1 MRKLFI
7 VIVTAGLLTLPLS
20 VYAQTDQMP
29 SGAPPVAQTLI
40 REGDFAVKLAGA
52 LKIGTAKN
60 EVEAET
66 MLGSSGIAPKNGWIA
81 DYPVT
86 PDIIGELQSA
96 VAAAADAQKLP
107 MGKDEALNA
116 FQNLIAEFGL
126 AVSPN
131 STGKYAENQPQP
143 NSTVINNYY
152 YDEGPPVV
160 TYYPPPWDYYYLYA
174 WVPYPFWHSGF
185 FFPGFFVLHDFHRV
199 VVVGHRRCVVTNHFF
214 DHKTSRVLAI
224 DPARRRTGETF
235 RTGDVSHNR
244 GFNSNEGRRGASSI
258 LERSHE
264 RMGKSGN
271 NMNVTTGKGVGERNN
286 LSPRSGGGSGKQSL
300 RDRSNFTSSP
310 TSRDEGSVRQSTPGG
325 TVSRDQTGTVSRGSN
340 ERTFS
345 RSGNIERRTE
355 MNSQRPSMGEGR
367 SFSAPIRGNER
378 SFGSPPVTGRDFNRP
393 ESFGRSFSAPSRGS
407 ERSFSAPSIGSR
419 GSSGDMGSGRSSG
432 GFSAGPRGSGSSGGF
447 ARGGSSG
454 GQGGCKGRC

>member
-1 MRKLFI
+1 
-7 VIVTAGLLTLPLS
+7 
-20 VYAQTDQMP
+20 MP

-40 REGDFAVKLAGA
+40 REGDFAVKLTEA

-66 MLGSSGIAPKNGWIA
+66 MLGSSSIAPKNGWIA

-96 VAAAADAQKLP
+96 VTAAADAQKLP

-126 AVSPN
+126 AVSP
-131 STGKYAENQPQP
+131 SSIGKYAENQPQP

-174 WVPYPFWHSGF
+174 WVPYPFWNSGF

-199 VVVGHRRCVVTNHFF
+199 VVVGHRRCVVTNHFL
-214 DHKTSRVLAI
+214 DHKTNRVFAI

-264 RMGKSGN
+264 RMGNSGN

-286 LSPRSGGGSGKQSL
+286 LSPRSGGGSGEQSL
-300 RDRSNFTSSP
+300 RDRSNFASSP
-310 TSRDEGSVRQSTPGG
+310 TSRGEGSVRQSTPGG

-345 RSGNIERRTE
+345 QSGNIERRTE

-367 SFSAPIRGNER
+367 SFSAP
-378 SFGSPPVTGRDFNRP
+378 
-393 ESFGRSFSAPSRGS
+393 SRGS
-407 ERSFSAPSIGSR
+407 ERSFSAPSMGSR

-447 ARGGSSG
+447 AHGGSSG